1 MMKTYSYLLLASA
14 SLVLAGCAAQGQ
26 SSGSPRVNVEASVK
40 QIAFQKSSS
49 CSESFVTHTLEHMTK
64 ARVGDKTVY
73 DSNGAGVA
81 VADLNRDGLQDIVL
95 GNLDGPAHILWN
107 QGDFKFKSSTLIDN
121 LGLKESGIRAV
132 QIIDA
137 NADGMLDIAFTH
149 TRGGISLWDG
159 DGKGNF
165 KTRAL
170 DTVTIPAYTML
181 WDDLDGDNDL
191 DLVTASYDAML
202 ETESKDFLISNGGG
216 VVVYDNQNGTLKPNR
231 IMREAQSLAIALYD
245 VNADGRRDLIVGND
259 FAVPDYIYLN
269 TKTGW
274 TKANPFKRTTKN
286 TMGFTV
292 GDTNNDGSLEFFATD
307 MKPDFKDREV
317 LPKWMPFM
325 EKTFQKLQYK
335 SLQRAENVL
344 QRQTGPGT
352 FQNTAYELGLDAT
365 GWSWSAQFGDLD
377 NNGFQDLYLVNG
389 MIDKENLKYL
399 PNNEL
404 IEQNRAYKNTNGNFA
419 LENSWKLDSSASG
432 RGMAFADFNNDG
444 RLDIVVNNLEKS
456 AQLFENTLCGGSSLE
471 VELNAPQTKNTHGLG
486 ATVILHSSAGTM
498 TRELFSQSGYLSGM
512 SPRVHFGFP
521 ENTTLESLEVIWS
534 DGKQSILKNPT
545 QTLTANNIL
554 EITRS
559 QP

>member
-1 MMKTYSYLLLASA
+1 MKTHQSLLLASA
-14 SLVLAGCAAQGQ
+14 SLVLAGCVAQGE
-26 SSGSPRVNVEASVK
+26 SSSTPRASVEASLK
-40 QIAFQKSSS
+40 QIAYSKSSS
-49 CSESFVTHTLEHMTK
+49 CNESFVSHMLEHTTK
-64 ARVGDKTVY
+64 ARVGDRTVY
-73 DSNGAGVA
+73 DSNGSGVA

-107 QGDFKFKSSTLIDN
+107 KGDFKFKSTTLIDN
-121 LGLKESGIRAV
+121 LGLEESSNRAV

-137 NADGMLDIAFTH
+137 NADGFLDIAFTH
-149 TRGGISLWDG
+149 NRGGISLWDG

-165 KTRAL
+165 KIQAL
-170 DTVTIPAYTML
+170 NTVTVPAYTML
-181 WDDLDGDNDL
+181 WDDLDTDGDL
-191 DLVTASYDAML
+191 DLVTASYDALL
-202 ETESKDFLISNGGG
+202 ETESKDFLTSNGGG
-216 VVVYDNQNGTLKPNR
+216 VVVYTNQNGTLEPNR
-231 IMREAQSLAIALYD
+231 IIREAQSLAIALYD

-259 FAVPDYIYLN
+259 FAVPDYFYLN
-269 TKTGW
+269 TKEGW
-274 TKANPFKRTTKN
+274 TKANPFKRITKN

-307 MKPDFKDREV
+307 MKPDFKDRASI
-317 LPKWMPFM
+317 PKWMPFM

-344 QRQTGPGT
+344 QRQVKPGE
-352 FQNTAYELGLDAT
+352 FQNTAYELSLDAT
-365 GWSWSAQFGDLD
+365 GWSWAAQFGDLD
-377 NNGFQDLYLVNG
+377 NNGYQDLYIVNG

-419 LENSWKLDSSASG
+419 LEAAWKLDSSASG
-432 RGMAFADFNNDG
+432 RGMAFSDFNNDG

-456 AQLFENTLCGGSSLE
+456 AQIFENTLCGGSSLE
-471 VELNAPQTKNTHGLG
+471 VELKAPQTKNTHGLG
-486 ATVILHSSAGTM
+486 ATVILRSSAGTM

-534 DGKQSILKNPT
+534 DGKQSTLKNPS
-545 QTLTANNIL
+545 ANTIL

>member
-1 MMKTYSYLLLASA
+1 MKTHSYLLLASA

-26 SSGSPRVNVEASVK
+26 SSGSPRANVDVSVQ
-40 QIAFQKSSS
+40 QIAFSKNSS

-64 ARVGDKTVY
+64 ARVGDHTVY
-73 DSNGAGVA
+73 DSNGSGVA

-95 GNLDGPAHILWN
+95 GNLDGAAHILWN
-107 QGDFKFKSSTLIDN
+107 QGDFKFKSSTLIDP
-121 LGLKESGIRAV
+121 LGLEESGIRAV

-137 NADGMLDIAFTH
+137 NADGMLDIVFTH

-170 DTVTIPAYTML
+170 DTVSIPAYTML
-181 WDDLDGDNDL
+181 WDDLDGDGDIE
-191 DLVTASYDAML
+191 LVTASYDAIL
-202 ETESKDFLISNGGG
+202 ETESKDFLTSNGGG

-231 IMREAQSLAIALYD
+231 IMRESQSLAIALYD

-269 TKTGW
+269 TKAGW

-292 GDTNNDGSLEFFATD
+292 GDSNNDGSLEFFATD
-307 MKPDFKDREV
+307 MKPDFKNREV
-317 LPKWMPFM
+317 LAKWMPFM

-344 QRQTGPGT
+344 QRQTRAGE

-404 IEQNRAYKNTNGNFA
+404 IEQNRAYKNTNGSFA

-456 AQLFENTLCGGSSLE
+456 AQLFENTLCDGSSLE
-471 VELNAPQTKNTHGLG
+471 VELSAPQSKNTHGLG
-486 ATVILHSSAGTM
+486 ATVILRSSAGTM

-534 DGKQSILKNPT
+534 DGKQSTLKNPT
-545 QTLTANNIL
+545 ASNIL
-554 EITRS
+554 SITRS

>member
-1 MMKTYSYLLLASA
+1 MKTHHSLLLASA

-26 SSGSPRVNVEASVK
+26 SSGSSRVSIEASVK
-40 QIAFQKSSS
+40 QIAYSKNPS
-49 CSESFVTHTLEHMTK
+49 CSESFVTHTLDHITNP
-64 ARVGDKTVY
+64 RVGDHTVY
-73 DSNGAGVA
+73 DSNGSGVA
-81 VADLNRDGLQDIVL
+81 VADLNRDGLQDVVL
-95 GNLDGPAHILWN
+95 GNLDGPAHVLWN

-121 LGLKESGIRAV
+121 LGLEESGIRAV

-137 NADGMLDIAFTH
+137 NADGFLDIAFTH

-159 DGKGNF
+159 DGNGNF

-170 DTVTIPAYTML
+170 NTVTIPAYTML
-181 WDDLDGDNDL
+181 WDDLDGDGDL
-191 DLVTASYDAML
+191 DLVTASYDAIL
-202 ETESKDFLISNGGG
+202 ETESKDFLTSNGGG
-216 VVVYDNQNGTLKPNR
+216 VVVYTNQNDTLEPNR

-245 VNADGRRDLIVGND
+245 VNTDGRRDLIVGND

-269 TKTGW
+269 SKAGW
-274 TKANPFKRTTKN
+274 TKASPFKRTTKN

-292 GDTNNDGSLEFFATD
+292 GDTNNDGGLEFFATD
-307 MKPDFKDREV
+307 MKPDFKNREV
-317 LPKWMPFM
+317 LAKWMPFM

-344 QRQTGPGT
+344 QRQTAPGV
-352 FQNTAYELGLDAT
+352 FQNTAYELGIDAT
-365 GWSWSAQFGDLD
+365 GWSWAAQFGDLD

-404 IEQNRAYKNTNGNFA
+404 IEQNRAYKNSGGSFT
-419 LENSWKLDSSASG
+419 LEPAWKLDSSSSG

-444 RLDIVVNNLEKS
+444 RLDIVVNNLS
-456 AQLFENTLCGGSSLE
+456 TPAQVFENTLCGGSSLE
-471 VELNAPQTKNTHGLG
+471 VELSAPQTKNTYGLG
-486 ATVILHSSAGTM
+486 ATLVLHSSTGTM

-521 ENTTLESLEVIWS
+521 EHTTLESLEVIWS
-534 DGKQSILKNPT
+534 DGKQSIIKNPV
-545 QTLTANNIL
+545 ANNIL
-554 EITRS
+554 SITRS